1 MAAFNWGA
9 MLQGMTGVPNL
20 ANVINGTQPPEA
32 AATANP
38 FQIPTT
44 PATPGIGDGLP
55 QNQGADIAVTRPE
68 PHKGM
73 FGVKGTLRDIL
84 GTLGDAFLVNA
95 GRDPVY
101 STRRQAEKY
110 SDAIGSDFNTE
121 NAMNAV
127 DRLQQAGMGKEAMAL
142 YNQIQEQ
149 EIARQK
155 QASTSA
161 YQGARTTDQGY
172 QNLGRLFAGADEK
185 SFPALRAIAERR
197 AGMYGIDPSELP
209 TTLEGAKRWGL
220 DTYRSNRLD
229 QFDDEQ
235 DLREQNVTDQIAD
248 RSARRDLTRRG
259 QDLQS
264 TDRRRGQDMASSDR
278 AAQRAVTTRGQDIRS
293 ADQRRGQDIRGSS
306 SKSSAGKSFTPDPN
320 KIYIQNGK
328 RFKYNASTKK
338 YEAL

>member
-38 FQIPTT
+38 FQTPTT
-44 PATPGIGDGLP
+44 PTTPGIGDGLP
-55 QNQGADIAVTRPE
+55 QNQGADIAVTRPD

-101 STRRQAEKY
+101 SPRRQAEKY

-209 TTLEGAKRWGL
+209 TDLAGAKRWGL
-220 DTYRSNRLD
+220 DTYRNNRLE

-235 DLREQNVTDQIAD
+235 DLREQNVNNQMSNRNRNTGIAAGRAAEYGRHNRASED
-248 RSARRDLTRRG
+248 NTRRG
-259 QDLQS
+259 QNM
-264 TDRRRGQDMASSDR
+264 TDARYREGIQGGTKRRAPPGNAAPASS
-278 AAQRAVTTRGQDIRS
+278 G
-293 ADQRRGQDIRGSS
+293 GS
-306 SKSSAGKSFTPDPN
+306 GK
-320 KIYIQNGK
+320 YVLRNGK
-328 RFKYNASTKK
+328 FVKQ
-338 YEAL
+338 